1 MMHRVLVVVG
11 LFHAAHSE
19 MANLQAIRQ
28 QLKDMPQPSS
38 KSSSEHRSGGSQD
51 GSQSGNYQQYMK
63 QYAGG
68 SQGGSEAGDY
78 QQYMKKYAGGSQ
90 GDYQQYMKKYTGGNQ
105 GDADAA
111 TEKHQTDED
120 AMNLLETSGNSG
132 TQSTGDYQQ
141 YMKKYAGGKTG
152 DYQQYMKRY
161 AGGSQGGSQTGDYQ
175 QYMKKYAGGSHGGGY
190 EQYYSKYMHQYA
202 GGDNTNLLET
212 SGSSAGTQSTGDYQQ
227 YMKNYAGGY
236 QKYADYQ
243 KYQKRY
249 HSKGHSNVV
258 SAAHDAQNVS
268 QLEAW
273 RSQSMQ
279 NLQWYV
285 PAGYSTY
292 AEKTVDR
299 QYAERLRELQQGA
312 KSTNEMLVSK
322 PQTIAQSQDDTDFAE
337 QSALNLDA
345 VPANQMHLSDSTTSS
360 DGPAG
365 VKVEHRHEDKDKDED
380 EHEDEDK
387 DEGRDEDKDE
397 HKDEDEHEDEDEDED
412 KDEDKAAKAKFKNAH
427 GGSHMFL
434 GGFDTAYGSTPL
446 MFGVLWGV
454 AILLAVFCSRKRTN
468 NVQIP
473 FADQH
478 YGLLA

>member
-1 MMHRVLVVVG
+1 MG
-11 LFHAAHSE
+11 
-19 MANLQAIRQ
+19 
-28 QLKDMPQPSS
+28 
-38 KSSSEHRSGGSQD
+38 
-51 GSQSGNYQQYMK
+51 
-63 QYAGG
+63 
-68 SQGGSEAGDY
+68 
-78 QQYMKKYAGGSQ
+78 
-90 GDYQQYMKKYTGGNQ
+90 
-105 GDADAA
+105 
-111 TEKHQTDED
+111 
-120 AMNLLETSGNSG
+120 
-132 TQSTGDYQQ
+132 
-141 YMKKYAGGKTG
+141 
-152 DYQQYMKRY
+152 
-161 AGGSQGGSQTGDYQ
+161 
-175 QYMKKYAGGSHGGGY
+175 
-190 EQYYSKYMHQYA
+190 
-202 GGDNTNLLET
+202 
-212 SGSSAGTQSTGDYQQ
+212 
-227 YMKNYAGGY
+227 
-236 QKYADYQ
+236 
-243 KYQKRY
+243 YQKRY

-299 QYAERLRELQQGA
+299 QYAERLRELQHGA

-322 PQTIAQSQDDTDFAE
+322 PQTTAQSQDDTDFAE

-365 VKVEHRHEDKDKDED
+365 VKVEHRH
-380 EHEDEDK
+380 
-387 DEGRDEDKDE
+387 
-397 HKDEDEHEDEDEDED
+397 ED

-473 FADQH
+473 
-478 YGLLA
+478 